1 MLLLLFFILVGF
13 EVVKVKHHFSCLEI
27 MSLML
32 FTIMERVSYSNTFP
46 IASENLE
53 ILTKSNPKA
62 TEFPKKCSTK
72 VTIFQ
77 FFFV

>member
-1 MLLLLFFILVGF
+1 
-13 EVVKVKHHFSCLEI
+13 
-27 MSLML
+27 
-32 FTIMERVSYSNTFP
+32 MERVSYSNTFP
-46 IASENLE
+46 IGSENLE

-77 FFFV
+77 FFFCLNFFDFLGLFTAENPIS

>member
-1 MLLLLFFILVGF
+1 
-13 EVVKVKHHFSCLEI
+13 

-32 FTIMERVSYSNTFP
+32 LTIMERVSYSNTFQ